1 MGKYFLTF
9 FASKNTIFKLN
20 KNHTK
25 KVLNYDRLFPS
36 FNSVD
41 PDPYSEYRSRK
52 LLNTDPDP

>member
-1 MGKYFLTF
+1 MFY
-9 FASKNTIFKLN
+9 ASKNTIFKLN

-25 KVLNYDRLFPS
+25 KVLNYDGLFPS